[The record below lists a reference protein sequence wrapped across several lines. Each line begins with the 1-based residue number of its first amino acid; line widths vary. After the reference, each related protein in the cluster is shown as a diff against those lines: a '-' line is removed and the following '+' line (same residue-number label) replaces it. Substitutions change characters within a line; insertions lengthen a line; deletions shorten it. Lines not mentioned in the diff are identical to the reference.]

1 MDKEAYK
8 EIVKKNQVRTNWL
21 KEGGLAFLGGGLL
34 GVIAQGLIDFYAQVL
49 HVETELAFSLSSIT
63 LVALASLLTMIG
75 VYNNLGQIF
84 GAGLFIPIT
93 GFGNSMVS
101 EGVEGHSEGLIYGI
115 GARTFSLA
123 GSVIVYG
130 LGSSF
135 VCCVVYY
142 ILYVAGVIR

>member
-49 HVETELAFSLSSIT
+49 HIETELAFSLSSIT
-63 LVALASLLTMIG
+63 LVALATLLTMIG

-84 GAGLFIPIT
+84 GA
-93 GFGNSMVS
+93 V
-101 EGVEGHSEGLIYGI
+101 
-115 GARTFSLA
+115 FSFRSPDSA
-123 GSVIVYG
+123 
-130 LGSSF
+130 
-135 VCCVVYY
+135 
-142 ILYVAGVIR
+142 IRWSAKAWRDTAKV